1 MYYAIPTVVVSECLG
16 FSACRYNGDIIRN
29 SFVSRLGEFARLV
42 PVCPEVAI
50 GLGVPRET
58 VRLVKRGEERRLVQ
72 SSTNRDWTR
81 EMNEFATSFFGQVG
95 EVDGFILKGRSP
107 TCGIKDVRV
116 YDDEES
122 GMVVEKGVG
131 LFAEHVFRR
140 FPNAAIEEE
149 GRLTN
154 AAIREHF
161 LTKVFAL
168 ALFREVKAKR
178 SMKALVQFHSE
189 HKYLFMAYSQTWLK
203 QLGRL
208 VANRDRLPVEQVLEA
223 YGQGLHALF
232 ARAPQRRSH
241 VNVCQH
247 LMGYF
252 KKEMSAKE
260 KQYVL
265 ELLAQYRAQ
274 QLPLSSVASVLKS
287 WAIREENDY
296 LLQQR
301 YFAPYPPALLD
312 VRDSGKGREKAV

>member
-1 MYYAIPTVVVSECLG
+1 MGDRERLISHVQRFLVGRRCFSRPLLHSFSVFVLFFANRHMKSAFMTVTCSIGYNKSKTMEGERGIEMYYAIPTVVVSECLG
-16 FSACRYNGDIIRN
+16 FSACRYNGDIIHN

-81 EMNEFATSFFGQVG
+81 EMNEFAASFFGQVG

-161 LTKVFAL
+161 LDEGVCVGFIS
-168 ALFREVKAKR
+168 R
-178 SMKALVQFHSE
+178 SEGKTVNE
-189 HKYLFMAYSQTWLK
+189 
-203 QLGRL
+203 G
-208 VANRDRLPVEQVLEA
+208 
-223 YGQGLHALF
+223 
-232 ARAPQRRSH
+232 ARAIS
-241 VNVCQH
+241 
-247 LMGYF
+247 F
-252 KKEMSAKE
+252 
-260 KQYVL
+260 
-265 ELLAQYRAQ
+265 
-274 QLPLSSVASVLKS
+274 
-287 WAIREENDY
+287 
-296 LLQQR
+296 
-301 YFAPYPPALLD
+301 
-312 VRDSGKGREKAV
+312 

>member
-1 MYYAIPTVVVSECLG
+1 MHYAIPTVVVSECLG
-16 FSACRYNGDIIRN
+16 FSACRYNGDIIHN
-29 SFVSRLGEFARLV
+29 SFVFRLGEFARLV

-58 VRLVKRGEERRLVQ
+58 VRLVKHGEEKRLVQ
-72 SSTNRDWTR
+72 PSANRDWTK
-81 EMNEFATSFFGQVG
+81 EMKAFAASFFDQIG
-95 EVDGFILKGRSP
+95 EIDGFILKSRSP
-107 TCGIKDVRV
+107 TCGIKDVKV
-116 YDDEES
+116 YGDADS
-122 GMVVEKGVG
+122 SMVIEKGAG
-131 LFAEHVFRR
+131 LFADHVFER
-140 FPNAAIEEE
+140 FPQAVVEEE

-161 LTKVFAL
+161 LTKLFSL
-168 ALFREVKAKR
+168 ALFREVKAEQ

-189 HKYLFMAYSQTWLK
+189 HKYLLMAYSQTWLK

-208 VANRDRLPVEQVLEA
+208 VANRNRLPVEQVLDQYE
-223 YGQGLHALF
+223 QGLHMLF

-252 KKEMSAKE
+252 KNEMSAKE

-265 ELLAQYRAQ
+265 ELLGQYRAQ
-274 QLPLSSVASVLKS
+274 QLPLSSVTSVLKS
-287 WAIREENDY
+287 WAIREENEY

-312 VRDSGKGREKAV
+312 VRDSGKGRETAV